1 MLQKNNFDETKFIKV
16 IIIGCNIGDYTDIT
30 NYFCLLYLVSC

>member
-16 IIIGCNIGDYTDIT
+16 IIIGCNIGNYTDTT
-30 NYFCLLYLVSC
+30 NYFSLLYLVSC